1 MKKKI
6 WDTIRTCVPIWSVIL
21 FILFFVSLILTFF
34 VKRSVA
40 LAGALHETVGVGI
53 RALLTTLTSWIPI
66 SLAEFILI
74 ASPILIALLAIAV
87 FRHVKRSYFHAIRFC
102 VAALSIISVMYTLSA
117 FGYEPGFYVESVEE
131 KLDIQRE
138 DLSAEQLYET
148 AMILVDE
155 IEKDLPHVSFPQKTY
170 SAMTFSYSDMNR
182 KLNDAYDTLCDTYPD
197 FQRLHSNTKPVM
209 LSEPWTY
216 THISGMYTFFTG
228 EANVNINYPDFIVI
242 SSAAH
247 EMAHQRGI
255 NREDE
260 ANFVAYLVCSMSED
274 PYVRYCGNLDV
285 LNSVLNQLYAASPE
299 LYAQVAAR
307 VPQEVKRENA
317 SYSEFFNQYRETV
330 VSEVSTAVNDKFITS
345 NNQPAGVKS
354 YGLVVDLVAAYLLR
368 GE

>member
-6 WDTIRTCVPIWSVIL
+6 WDAVRACVPIWSAIL
-21 FILFFVSLILTFF
+21 FGLFFVSLIVVFF

-40 LAGALHETVGVGI
+40 FAGVLHETVGVGI
-53 RALLTTLTSWIPI
+53 RAALTTLTSWIPI

-74 ASPILIALLAIAV
+74 ASPILIILFTITMFRYVKDSLVRGVRLCVALL
-87 FRHVKRSYFHAIRFC
+87 
-102 VAALSIISVMYTLSA
+102 SIVSVMYTLSA
-117 FGYEPGFYVESVEE
+117 FGYEPGFYVEPVEN
-131 KLDIQRE
+131 KLELVRE

-148 AMILVDE
+148 AMILVE
-155 IEKDLPHVSFPQKTY
+155 NIEKDLPYVSFPQKTY
-170 SAMTFSYSDMNR
+170 SAMTFSYADMNK
-182 KLNDAYDTLCDTYPD
+182 KLNDAYDTLCDTYPG
-197 FQRLHSNTKPVM
+197 FQRLRGNTKPVM

-228 EANVNINYPDFIVI
+228 EANVNVNYPDFIVI

-260 ANFVAYLVCSMSED
+260 ANFVAYLVCSMSDD

-285 LNSVLNQLYAASPE
+285 LNSVLNQLYSASPE
-299 LYAQVAAR
+299 LYMQVARR
-307 VPQEVKRENA
+307 VPQEVRGENA
-317 SYSEFFNQYRETV
+317 SYGEFFDRYRETV
-330 VSEVSTAVNDKFITS
+330 VSEVSTAVNDKYITS

-354 YGLVVDLVAAYLLR
+354 YGLVVDLVAAYLLN
-368 GE
+368 GK